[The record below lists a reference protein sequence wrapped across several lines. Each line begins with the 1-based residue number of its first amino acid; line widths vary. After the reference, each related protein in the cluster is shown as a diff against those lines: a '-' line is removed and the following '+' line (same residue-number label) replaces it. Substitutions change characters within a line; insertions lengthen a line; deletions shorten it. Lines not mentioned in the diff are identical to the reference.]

1 MCNTMDAVSGKNKIL
16 KLVVV
21 CLVGELLN
29 FLFVLLAKLLG
40 LPLFLDT
47 VGSVAVVFY
56 AGLLP
61 GLIVAVCYNVFW
73 VLISTLVSHAPL
85 YPWDM
90 LYALCGMVIVLTTWL
105 FARKKNNF
113 RMSWLITTLLLVLIA
128 FVSAFASSFV
138 GGMIESVNRFYFGN
152 LAYDSILYHFV
163 KAFLGENLGL
173 VTSCVLARVPVTVVD
188 RLVCTFTAYGIYL
201 LANQKVRAYAV

>member
-1 MCNTMDAVSGKNKIL
+1 MCNTMDTLSKKNKIFRF
-16 KLVVV
+16 VVV
-21 CLVGELLN
+21 CLIGELLN
-29 FLFVLLAKLLG
+29 FLFALLAKTLTI
-40 LPLFLDT
+40 PLFLDT

-61 GLIVAVCYNVFW
+61 GLIVAVCYNVLW
-73 VLISTLVSHAPL
+73 ILISTLVSHVPL

-105 FARKKNNF
+105 FARKKENF
-113 RMSWLITTLLLVLIA
+113 RISWLITTLFLVLIA
-128 FVSAFASSFV
+128 FASAFASSFV

-173 VTSCVLARVPVTVVD
+173 VASCILARIPVTVVD
-188 RLVCTFTAYGIYL
+188 RFVCTFAGFGIYL
-201 LANQKVRAYAV
+201 LANQKARAYAV